1 MYTVIIAEQEHIDN
15 IREYRLFLE
24 PFMKKT
30 RFAFCP
36 WKPEER
42 DSLKESV
49 PDLERVVAQKEEWR
63 AIILCDER
71 GLKKKNPFNIVEYQT
86 PEWDENGGE
95 SMEDFYAGR
104 LEMRKEAYRQASQE
118 PLVRL
123 ATRLCEDPV
132 VRKRGEGDE
141 DASSVEM
148 RREVE
153 ADIRRN
159 NEKLDA
165 APAGRAA
172 AKPGKKAL
180 IRGSFSYRETVDY
193 LEFREYRECALYK
206 QQLRDEIRGEEPLSH
221 ALPREVVCIA
231 KRHHDDMDY
240 ALRCVW
246 TEHDEREYSRFYDWN
261 LYYDKMR
268 YLVFDVD
275 DRKKQNYKSDYIR
288 FLLGVVLLAGN
299 PTPGGCMQP
308 NRVYELCCEAD
319 EDHMAE
325 LLGKYNAK
333 LAATKSEIQVKISDI
348 RSRQIRRLTD
358 DEAEQIFCANIAIPI
373 SLRDRF
379 DPESL
384 YCREKFG
391 LAFDCPV
398 DDEETVWMGSYL
410 KNRKTMKK
418 LVKQPAR
425 AIMKATDDFRK
436 MNVLTED
443 RAAAL
448 NEFQVEDVKEHI
460 DQEEREMVET
470 YTADLYDV
478 RRYYKRMEEK
488 QRSVHDVLERRMRK
502 KITILWGVLCLALAF
517 VGMIPVFLTNRTG
530 EGYDLPLPPSF
541 LLVIIGLA
549 TLAAA
554 GMICLF
560 VLRGQLVSRVKEY
573 NTTMWSILGQIE
585 NDVKQHSVY
594 LGHAC
599 NMMRGISVLS
609 YFEKHKNGDAHEIR
623 ILKKHVADM
632 DEQQAMVRDLFG
644 RFLNRDEE
652 DLPVYRETPYD
663 YNFSLAKDF
672 SYPLPKAPEMQ
683 TRIEFLERGNEIE
696 IPYGIV
702 RSLEL
707 RREELYD

>member
-15 IREYRLFLE
+15 IREYSLFLE

-30 RFAFCP
+30 RFAFCL
-36 WKPEER
+36 WMPEES

-49 PDLERVVAQKEEWR
+49 PDLERKVAQKEEWR

-71 GLKKKNPFNIVEYQT
+71 GLKKKNPFNIVEYQS
-86 PEWDENGGE
+86 PVWDENGGE
-95 SMEDFYAGR
+95 SMEDFYDGR
-104 LEMRKEAYRQASQE
+104 LKKRKAAYRQASRE

-123 ATRLCEDPV
+123 VTRLCEDPV
-132 VRKRGEGDE
+132 VRKRGDGDE
-141 DASSVEM
+141 DSSSADM
-148 RREVE
+148 RLEVE
-153 ADIRRN
+153 ADVRRK
-159 NEKLDA
+159 NEKFCMASDGDVA
-165 APAGRAA
+165 AEPDEKNR
-172 AKPGKKAL
+172 
-180 IRGSFSYRETVDY
+180 IRGSLSYRDTVDY

-206 QQLRDEIRGEEPLSH
+206 QQLRDEIRGEEPLSY
-221 ALPREVVCIA
+221 AYPREVLCVA

-240 ALRCVW
+240 ALRCIW
-246 TEHDEREYSRFYDWN
+246 TDHDEREYSRFYDWN

-275 DRKKQNYKSDYIR
+275 DRKKQNYRSDYIR

-299 PTPGGCMQP
+299 PAPGGCLQP

-319 EDHMAE
+319 EDKMAQ
-325 LLGKYNAK
+325 LLGKYSAK
-333 LAATKSEIQVKISDI
+333 LTATKSEIQVRISDI
-348 RSRQIRRLTD
+348 RSRQVRRLTD
-358 DEAEQIFCANIAIPI
+358 DEAEQIFCASIAIPI

-384 YCREKFG
+384 YCRERFG
-391 LAFDCPV
+391 LASDCPV
-398 DDEETVWMGSYL
+398 DDEETVWMASYL
-410 KNRKTMKK
+410 KNRKAMKK

-425 AIMKATDDFRK
+425 AIRKATDDFRK

-443 RAAAL
+443 RAAVL

-460 DQEEREMVET
+460 NQEEREMVET
-470 YTADLYDV
+470 NTADLYDV

-488 QRSVHDVLERRMRK
+488 KSGIHDILERRMRK
-502 KITILWGVLCLALAF
+502 KTAVLWGVLCLVLAF
-517 VGMIPVFLTNRTG
+517 VGMLPVFLTNRTG

-541 LLVIIGLA
+541 FLVIAALA
-549 TLAAA
+549 TLAVA
-554 GMICLF
+554 GLICLF
-560 VLRGQLVSRVKEY
+560 VLRGQLLNRVRDY
-573 NTTMWSILGQIE
+573 NVTMRSVLREIE
-585 NDVKQHSVY
+585 NDVKQHAVY

-609 YFEKHKNGDAHEIR
+609 YFEKHKKRDVQEIS
-623 ILKKHVADM
+623 ILRKHVADM
-632 DEQQAMVRDLFG
+632 DEQQAIILDLFG

-652 DLPVYRETPYD
+652 ELPVYNETPYD

-672 SYPLPKAPEMQ
+672 SYPLPKAPELQ
-683 TRIEFLERGNEIE
+683 TRIEFLEKGNDIE

-702 RSLEL
+702 KSLKL